1 MIKLEKVIIHA
12 YKCIGEGES
21 LEVANDMTVLMG
33 KNEAGKTS
41 VLEAMAKANYYDGQ
55 DEKFC
60 YSEVYDYPRRKK
72 REAGQTDKAPAA
84 VTCKYVAEAGLMQ
97 KIEREMLLAVKGN
110 SFSRTTDYKGK
121 SRVTENSFTYSTE
134 SFLSAYAEKKEP
146 LVGKFIHPLLNVR
159 NGNELQNF
167 INLREAELTREE
179 LKALKELAPYFENKH
194 GWDNP
199 INEYVYRTY
208 LMPAIPKFLY
218 YDEYRMLPSRVSV
231 NELAEGKELT
241 DSQRMAKALFFLA
254 GIDVKKLTQESGFER
269 YKSEL
274 ELIQAEF
281 TEEFLKFWK
290 SDRGL
295 AIEFELIREERGR
308 KPKEETK
315 GLFSWLRGR
324 RNGGEQEVFLEIRV
338 LDRKN
343 MVSVP
348 LGNRSRGFCWF
359 FSFWVWFKAI
369 QKENAS
375 PLVLLLDEPGLNL
388 HASAQK
394 DFMYLMKDIAKQNQ
408 IIFTTHSPYMLE
420 EAEGNVFCI
429 VSREG
434 GSTIRRLEDET
445 DEETLMP
452 IRMSNRF
459 PRTI

>member
-21 LEVANDMTVLMG
+21 LEVGKDMTVLMG

-55 DEKFC
+55 DERFC
-60 YSEVYDYPRRKK
+60 YSEVYDYPRRRK
-72 REAGQTDKAPAA
+72 REAGQAGKAPVA
-84 VTCKYVAEAGLMQ
+84 VTCRYVVEAGLAE
-97 KIEREMLLAVKGN
+97 KIKREMLLTVKGN
-110 SFSRTTDYKGK
+110 SFCRTTDYKGK
-121 SRVTENSFTYSTE
+121 SRVTENSFSYSTE

-159 NGNELQNF
+159 NGNEFQNF

-179 LKALKELAPYFENKH
+179 TKALKGIAPYFENKL
-194 GWDNP
+194 GWENP
-199 INEYVYRTY
+199 INEYVYRRY

-218 YDEYRMLPSRVSV
+218 YDEYRMLPSRVSI
-231 NELAEGKELT
+231 NELAESRELT
-241 DSQRMAKALFFLA
+241 DSQRMAKALFLLA
-254 GIDVKKLTQESGFER
+254 GIDVKKLTQNSEFER

-290 SDRGL
+290 NDRGL
-295 AIEFELIREERGR
+295 AIEFELIREESGR
-308 KPKEETK
+308 KLKEETK
-315 GLFSWLRGR
+315 GLFSWIRER
-324 RNGGEQEVFLEIRV
+324 RVNEEQEIFLEIRV
-338 LDRKN
+338 RDRKN
-343 MVSVP
+343 MVSMP

-369 QKENAS
+369 QKENEG

-408 IIFTTHSPYMLE
+408 IIFTTHSPYMLQEVE
-420 EAEGNVFCI
+420 ENVFCI
-429 VSREG
+429 VCREG
-434 GSTIRRLEDET
+434 GSTIRALEEET

-452 IRMSNRF
+452 IRGK
-459 PRTI
+459 